1 MAFLDDKGMF
11 AARNKELI
19 MRAANGGIAVGSFL
33 TLAEQADLLSLADSM
48 GERERVLLWGGYDE
62 AERKKAFFLP
72 DRLLPI
78 EELGDSALIP
88 DIYLGAPVCALMIS
102 GSGYREL
109 TNRDF
114 LGAILNLGIER
125 DSVGDIRTDGPSRA
139 FVICDAPVGALITD
153 ALERVGRD
161 AVKIKEIS
169 FTELQLCMPKR
180 EYDTL
185 SDTVSAKRLDAVVSS
200 LCRVSREK
208 AKVAVASGAVQCG
221 GKVCEKPDREVCE
234 GEIVSV
240 KGHGKFR
247 IVSLSDVTKKGRYR
261 LIADKYK

>member
-1 MAFLDDKGMF
+1 MAAFEDKGLF
-11 AARNKELI
+11 IARNKELI
-19 MRAANGGIAVGSFL
+19 MRAANGGTAIGAFL
-33 TLAEQADLLSLADSM
+33 TYSEQTDLLSLAESM
-48 GERERVLLWGGYDE
+48 GEAERVLLWGGYDE

-78 EELGDSALIP
+78 EELGDPALVP
-88 DIYLGAPVCALMIS
+88 DIYFGAPVCALMIS

-114 LGAILNLGIER
+114 MGAILNLGIER

-139 FVICDAPVGALITD
+139 FVICDTSVGALIIS

-161 AVKIKEIS
+161 TVKIKEIG
-169 FTELQLCMPKR
+169 FTELALCMPKR
-180 EYDTL
+180 EYDTI
-185 SDTVSAKRLDAVVSS
+185 SDTVTAKRLDAVVSA

-208 AKVAVASGAVQCG
+208 AKTAVSAGTVQCG
-221 GKVCEKPDREVCE
+221 GRVCEKPDRAVSD
-234 GEIVSV
+234 GEIISV
-240 KGHGKFR
+240 KGYGKFR
-247 IVSLSDVTKKGRYR
+247 IVSLSDITKKGRYR